1 MIAAF
6 IILIIIV
13 CVFLVLVVLAQ
24 DSKGGGAMP
33 QLGASQI
40 VGVQKTTDILEKLT
54 WGFVAALMVLS
65 LSANVLVDTQVETEG
80 PSSINVERAK
90 TKTVTPP
97 PTVGPQSQGANQ
109 AQPSGEAPVE
119 QTPTEQTPPKE

>member
-54 WGFVAALMVLS
+54 WGFVGALMVLS
-65 LSANVLVDTQVETEG
+65 LSANILVDTDGDLEG

-90 TKTVTPP
+90 TKAVAAPP
-97 PTVGPQSQGANQ
+97 SVGPQSTGGDQVEPNEGAP
-109 AQPSGEAPVE
+109 AETAPA
-119 QTPTEQTPPKE
+119 KE

>member
-54 WGFVAALMVLS
+54 WGFVGALMVLS
-65 LSANVLVDTQVETEG
+65 LSVNILVDVDATEEG
-80 PSSINVERAK
+80 PTSVNVEKAK
-90 TKTVTPP
+90 NTSVVAPP
-97 PTVGPQSQGANQ
+97 SVGPQSTGSEQ
-109 AQPSGEAPVE
+109 AQQPSDSA
-119 QTPTEQTPPKE
+119 K

>member
-65 LSANVLVDTQVETEG
+65 LSVNILVDTNGDIEG

-90 TKTVTPP
+90 NKSVVAPP
-97 PTVGPQSQGANQ
+97 SVGPQSSGSELTNDS
-109 AQPSGEAPVE
+109 AQ
-119 QTPTEQTPPKE
+119 